1 MNKMNEE
8 NKMCHICLTVTTTK
22 SNEELD
28 LCDECFDRVAE
39 VHREYLKEKELERNN
54 QKTETFNSG
63 LTEME
68 ESK

>member
-22 SNEELD
+22 SNDRLD

-39 VHREYLKEKELERNN
+39 VHKEYLKEKELE
-54 QKTETFNSG
+54 K
-63 LTEME
+63 
-68 ESK
+68 K